1 MISTIFKIVDSNRKN
16 FFCIHL
22 ELTLSPQ
29 KKFLVSRCIQN
40 YKVAELIFLS
50 RKSML
55 SIVCH
60 TYICENLPRI
70 LLFILSLQG
79 WTKILQ
85 KTWTNEVDNIVTKIL
100 LMIYSVWGQVLLA
113 YNKYIMHINYNF
125 EKCKHLHKTRSRL
138 ELSRTSEI
146 IEVFCICTVQLSRQ

>member
-1 MISTIFKIVDSNRKN
+1 MTYKLSFLLPPKGLSLKCYLWSLFDFLNLVIVSTNISQTLLSVTLEGCMISTVFKIVDSNRKK

-60 TYICENLPRI
+60 TYIFENLPRI
-70 LLFILSLQG
+70 YYLSFLCRVE
-79 WTKILQ
+79 Q
-85 KTWTNEVDNIVTKIL
+85 KYYRKRG
-100 LMIYSVWGQVLLA
+100 LM
-113 YNKYIMHINYNF
+113 
-125 EKCKHLHKTRSRL
+125 R
-138 ELSRTSEI
+138 
-146 IEVFCICTVQLSRQ
+146 